1 MAGVPMQTALTMA
14 AITLVIGLAFGI
26 IPIKGSPFNDQ
37 KRLKNITAIASGII
51 IASALLVV
59 VPEGFELASENH
71 DDHRDESHS
80 EDGELAGS
88 VALVILE
95 MQHGDINASTAIEEI
110 EELLGGH
117 DSHND
122 GEHEEEEDGEHEE
135 ELGDSLSS
143 SIEHV
148 IEEFEAGEINASTGV
163 EEIEELI
170 TSHNHGETHND
181 IEHEE
186 EEMAIAVF
194 GLAILMGFLVMLLL
208 EASGAGHAV
217 HEEHH
222 DHSEDHGHSHIYHHK
237 IGWTLVIGL
246 SLHAAV
252 DGLAIGAA
260 IASGESALT
269 TAVVAA
275 VLIHKAPAAFSLGV
289 FSSHE
294 RDSERDA
301 IRDIALFAV
310 ATPITLILSYLLLT
324 DIESTT
330 LGLLMLFSAGS
341 FLYVATVDT
350 LPDIHNPVDGRAT
363 VIPMLIGVAIVG
375 LLLIMATQMGWLDHG
390 H

>member
-1 MAGVPMQTALTMA
+1 MAGISMQTALTMA
-14 AITLVIGLAFGI
+14 AITLVIALAFGI
-26 IPIKGSPFNDQ
+26 MPIKGSPFNNQ

-59 VPEGFELASENH
+59 VPEGFELASGNH
-71 DDHRDESHS
+71 DDHGDESHG
-80 EDGELAGS
+80 EDSDLAGS

-117 DSHND
+117 DSHD
-122 GEHEEEEDGEHEE
+122 DDEHEEEEGGEHEEENE
-135 ELGDSLSS
+135 DSLSS

-170 TSHNHGETHND
+170 TSDNHGETHND
-181 IEHEE
+181 NEHEE
-186 EEMAIAVF
+186 EEMPIAVF
-194 GLAILMGFLVMLLL
+194 GLAILLGFLVMLVL

-260 IASGESALT
+260 IASGESAVT

-294 RDSERDA
+294 RDSEREA
-301 IRDIALFAV
+301 IRDVALFAV
-310 ATPITLILSYLLLT
+310 ATPITLMLSYLLLA

-375 LLLIMATQMGWLDHG
+375 LLLILATQMGWLDHG

>member
-1 MAGVPMQTALTMA
+1 
-14 AITLVIGLAFGI
+14 
-26 IPIKGSPFNDQ
+26 
-37 KRLKNITAIASGII
+37 
-51 IASALLVV
+51 
-59 VPEGFELASENH
+59 
-71 DDHRDESHS
+71 
-80 EDGELAGS
+80 
-88 VALVILE
+88 
-95 MQHGDINASTAIEEI
+95 
-110 EELLGGH
+110 
-117 DSHND
+117 
-122 GEHEEEEDGEHEE
+122 
-135 ELGDSLSS
+135 
-143 SIEHV
+143 
-148 IEEFEAGEINASTGV
+148 
-163 EEIEELI
+163 
-170 TSHNHGETHND
+170 
-181 IEHEE
+181 
-186 EEMAIAVF
+186 MAIAVF
-194 GLAILMGFLVMLLL
+194 GLAILLGFLVMLVL

-260 IASGESALT
+260 IASGESAVT

-294 RDSERDA
+294 RDSEREA
-301 IRDIALFAV
+301 IRDVALFAV
-310 ATPITLILSYLLLT
+310 ATPITLILSYLLLA

-375 LLLIMATQMGWLDHG
+375 LLLVLATQMGWLDHG